1 MRNSQ
6 RHTRVPAIC
15 FGIVMLGLGASP
27 ARGQDR
33 PVNFFLNSPIDVQS
47 GYESGIPNGNTRLN
61 APATIVTLPTFSLM
75 HMSPLNDFTVY
86 YQPEFEILTSL
97 PSLNSFN
104 QNAGLHWIASI
115 SPRWSFTAN
124 DVFTSTNDE
133 GQSFQSTFLLPLG
146 AYKDNGFYS
155 SLNFD
160 LTPNTRIKFRYETAF
175 VDYTAVNLSKPLFFS
190 RIGNTGGVTVD
201 HHLTA
206 RMKLSV
212 SYDYLRAM
220 SLEKYDNNGNLILPF
235 APTQFATSTLT
246 YNATPSLLMEVTGG
260 FVHNPTNSYLVGG
273 LVEKH
278 FQHMTIA
285 GGYSRYL
292 TFVGGVTAASVD
304 SAVDVSA
311 AQLLPPNSI
320 SNTVSFRTQGYL
332 TYHWGIDTTIMA
344 SDTSGTTNYTTLR
357 SAMGGARLN
366 YRISDHLTL
375 FADAG
380 LYRQNAN
387 VILPVAISRS
397 RFFGGISYTFSPTP
411 DQIARR
417 KEAARSGMQAPSA
430 PAPSVASATK
440 EN

>member
-1 MRNSQ
+1 MPNVQ
-6 RHTRVPAIC
+6 RITGLLAVC
-15 FGIVMLGLGASP
+15 FGIAMLCLGAAP

-33 PVNFFLNSPIDVQS
+33 PVTFFLNSPLDVQS

-86 YQPEFEILTSL
+86 YQPEFEILPSL
-97 PSLNSFN
+97 PSLNTFN
-104 QNAGLHWIASI
+104 QNAGLHWIANI
-115 SPRWSFTAN
+115 TPRWSFTAN

-160 LTPNTRIKFRYETAF
+160 VTPNTRIKLRYETAF
-175 VDYTAVNLSKPLFFS
+175 VDFTAVNLSKPLFFS
-190 RIGNTGGVTVD
+190 RLGNTGGITVE
-201 HHLTA
+201 HHLTP
-206 RMKLSV
+206 RMKLSG
-212 SYDYLRAM
+212 SYDYLRAF
-220 SLEKYDNNGNLILPF
+220 SFDKYDNNGNLILPF
-235 APTQFATSTLT
+235 APTQFATSTFT
-246 YNATPSLLMEVTGG
+246 FNATPSLLMEVTGG
-260 FVHNPTNSYLVGG
+260 FVHNPANSYLVGG
-273 LVEKH
+273 VVEKH
-278 FQHMTIA
+278 LQHMTIA

-292 TFVGGVTAASVD
+292 TFVGGATAASID
-304 SAVDVSA
+304 SAIDVTA

-344 SDTSGTTNYTTLR
+344 SETAGTTDYTTLR
-357 SAMGGARLN
+357 SAMGGVRLN
-366 YRISDHLTL
+366 YRLSDHLTL

-387 VILPVAISRS
+387 VILPIAISRS

-411 DQIARR
+411 DQMARR
-417 KEAARSGMQAPSA
+417 KEEARSGALPPSA
-430 PAPSVASATK
+430 TSASATK
-440 EN
+440 GN

>member
-1 MRNSQ
+1 MPNIQ
-6 RHTRVPAIC
+6 RRTGLFAITLLC
-15 FGIVMLGLGASP
+15 LGVA

-33 PVNFFLNSPIDVQS
+33 PINFYLNSPLDVQS
-47 GYESGIPNGNTRLN
+47 GYESGIPYGNTRWN
-61 APATIVTLPTFSLM
+61 APATIITLPTFSLM

-86 YQPEFEILTSL
+86 YQPEFEIL
-97 PSLNSFN
+97 PSLSRLDSFN
-104 QNAGLHWIASI
+104 QNAGLHWIADI

-160 LTPNTRIKFRYETAF
+160 ITTNTRIKFRYETAF

-190 RIGNTGGVTVD
+190 RVGNTGGLTVD
-201 HHLTA
+201 HHLSP

-212 SYDYLRAM
+212 SYDYLRAL
-220 SLEKYDNNGNLILPF
+220 SLEKYDNNGNLIVPF
-235 APTQFATSTLT
+235 APTQFASSTFT
-246 YNATPSLLMEVTGG
+246 FNATSSLLMEVTGG

-292 TFVGGVTAASVD
+292 TFVGGATAASID
-304 SAVDVSA
+304 SAIGVTA

-332 TYHWGIDTTIMA
+332 TYHWGLDTTIMA
-344 SDTSGTTNYTTLR
+344 SDTAGTTNYTTLR

-366 YRISDHLTL
+366 YRISDHVTL
-375 FADAG
+375 FVDAG

-387 VILPVAISRS
+387 VILPVPISRS
-397 RFFGGISYTFSPTP
+397 RFFAGISYTFSPTP

-417 KEAARSGMQAPSA
+417 KEQARSGAQPQAPSA
-430 PAPSVASATK
+430 TAATSEIK
-440 EN
+440 EP